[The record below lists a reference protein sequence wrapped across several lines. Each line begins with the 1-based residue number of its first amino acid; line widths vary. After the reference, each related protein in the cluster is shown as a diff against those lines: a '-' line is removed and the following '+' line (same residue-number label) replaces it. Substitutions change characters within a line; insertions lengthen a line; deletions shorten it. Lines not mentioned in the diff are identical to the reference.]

1 MNRKKE
7 NGERSIL
14 VYYCGKKGQ
23 NSDSHASGT
32 FPAQSPRTDP
42 SLAAQIV
49 FQSAVDLQP
58 YPRMSQCLSVS
69 LLTEN

>member
-1 MNRKKE
+1 MEKE
-7 NGERSIL
+7 AYLFTIVAKRD
-14 VYYCGKKGQ
+14 KT
-23 NSDSHASGT
+23 SDSFASGT
-32 FPAQSPRTDP
+32 FLAQSLRTDP

>member
-23 NSDSHASGT
+23 NSDSLASGT
-32 FPAQSPRTDP
+32 L
-42 SLAAQIV
+42 LA
-49 FQSAVDLQP
+49 
-58 YPRMSQCLSVS
+58 PRMSQCLSVS